1 MKGGRA
7 GAALWPFH
15 AFAGVGSE
23 GLIVVYIY
31 MGTMACTVLQAVTT

>member
-1 MKGGRA
+1 MKGGWA

-23 GLIVVYIY
+23 GLIAVYIY
-31 MGTMACTVLQAVTT
+31 GHNGVVLQAVTT